1 MKIKDLIKRLNGEW
15 IQFRRVLL
23 RRTYVSSKT
32 ERDVVD
38 SFHKLY
44 YDSELFGETGAIS
57 WLGVKTVKCP
67 MDLWV
72 YQEMIFEMKPDV
84 IIETGTNYGGSAYYL
99 ASICDMVNNGK
110 IITIDVRERENR
122 PEHGRIKYLSGSSV
136 SSEIVGE
143 LKSLITDTDKVMVI
157 LDSDHSKEHVLK
169 EMEIYSDIVT
179 GGSYMIVEDTNMN
192 GHPVLT
198 GWGPGP
204 MEAVVDFFKVNNSFI
219 VDKSREKFYL
229 TYNPKGYLKKV
240 G

>member
-157 LDSDHSKEHVLK
+157 LEKIDW
-169 EMEIYSDIVT
+169 
-179 GGSYMIVEDTNMN
+179 DT
-192 GHPVLT
+192 
-198 GWGPGP
+198 
-204 MEAVVDFFKVNNSFI
+204 
-219 VDKSREKFYL
+219 
-229 TYNPKGYLKKV
+229 
-240 G
+240 